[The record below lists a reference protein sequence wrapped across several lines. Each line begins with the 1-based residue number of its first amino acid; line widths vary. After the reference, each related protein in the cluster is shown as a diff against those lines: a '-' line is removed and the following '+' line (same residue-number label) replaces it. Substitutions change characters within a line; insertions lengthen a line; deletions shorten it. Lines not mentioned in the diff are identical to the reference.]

1 MTAAT
6 AQTDKPTR
14 SERRRNPTTKE
25 VRRRRRGSVAD
36 EDHRCRPLGS
46 VAHHPGHWPPPA
58 TLMIDQ
64 VTFKTPLR
72 VIKPT
77 LCATGPIAQRNVASR
92 HTNVCVCLRR
102 PYARAL
108 GMARPQC
115 HRTQS
120 GDRSSSG
127 EAPVGRRKCVARPQC
142 HRTQS
147 GDRSSSGEAP
157 VGRRKCRGERPVRRC
172 PWHSSE

>member
-1 MTAAT
+1 MRTTGVDLSAAWHIT
-6 AQTDKPTR
+6 QGIGL
-14 SERRRNPTTKE
+14 RR
-25 VRRRRRGSVAD
+25 
-36 EDHRCRPLGS
+36 
-46 VAHHPGHWPPPA
+46 A

-127 EAPVGRRKCVARPQC
+127 EAPVGRRKC
-142 HRTQS
+142 
-147 GDRSSSGEAP
+147 
-157 VGRRKCRGERPVRRC
+157 RGERPVRRC